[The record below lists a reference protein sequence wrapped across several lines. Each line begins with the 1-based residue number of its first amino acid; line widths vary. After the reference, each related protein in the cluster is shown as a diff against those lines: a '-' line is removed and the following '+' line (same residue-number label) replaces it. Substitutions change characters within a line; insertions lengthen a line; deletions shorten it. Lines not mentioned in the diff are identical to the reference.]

1 MERLKE
7 KIGELTYHPEP
18 DVDYYARAHGEAVWL
33 AGVASWAGAAGK
45 GHVQLGL
52 N

>member
-18 DVDYYARAHGEAVWL
+18 DMDYYARAHGEAIWL
-33 AGVASWAGAAGK
+33 AVSDRGESCTAEIIDL
-45 GHVQLGL
+45 H
-52 N
+52 